1 MTEGSMEMK
10 RLLNQIPAAL
20 LLTGVFAI
28 TTLAQTSAQD
38 IADNFRVQLSEV
50 EVRQAEMQ
58 ARDEQ
63 LEEDLKPENIER
75 SLAGVGSTRPE
86 LLREQRRRQLEIAR
100 ARVRVQLDEL
110 DRIHTRLETAI
121 AEADAAAYWQSAG
134 IAIGTTQRTSDLP

>member
-1 MTEGSMEMK
+1 MEMK

-63 LEEDLKPENIER
+63 LEEDLTPENIER

-100 ARVRVQLDEL
+100 AHVRVRLDEL
-110 DRIHTRLETAI
+110 DRSSTRLETAV
-121 AEADAAAYWQSAG
+121 AEADAVAYWESAG
-134 IAIGTTQRTSDLP
+134 IATGTTQSPNDLP